1 MFDKNIY
8 FLSFIF
14 DKNALFSSIIFDKM
28 PQLAPRNAKR
38 LFAFKLSMVKS
49 LVNRDNRCLSI
60 RTSPSQA
67 QGICL
72 SCSQCLPY
80 GPDSTD
86 STVAHKTIFHP

>member
-49 LVNRDNRCLSI
+49 LGR
-60 RTSPSQA
+60 
-67 QGICL
+67 
-72 SCSQCLPY
+72 
-80 GPDSTD
+80 
-86 STVAHKTIFHP
+86 F